1 MRLLI
6 STLFI
11 ICFIFKL
18 ANAEENSEKLLKIE
32 KDLKTIKSLYESN
45 VLEKEEYESSKNKLL
60 KRKAALQPKKETS
73 DKKTRS
79 TDLDKQLDVIKKL
92 YDDGILAE
100 DDYNKTKSL
109 LIKKDK
115 EKKQADAESFV
126 AEPGTF
132 IVNIEETHGK
142 NYEKAELIY
151 KGYRVYTYRPGG
163 IKVVSPSG
171 KTLVRIFDNL
181 KVKYSNNGESVINI
195 KKNVLKVRYGVG
207 GVEDGVKKT
216 FKLLTSENI
225 FKKEK
230 KKFDKDAHKLELFI
244 EGKKVLHYEGRYV
257 PKHKSFFFIKY

>member
-45 VLEKEEYESSKNKLL
+45 VLEKEEYESSKNIA
-60 KRKAALQPKKETS
+60 RESCASTQKETS

-92 YDDGILAE
+92 YDDGVLSEA
-100 DDYNKTKSL
+100 DYNKTRDL

-115 EKKQADAESFV
+115 EKKQADDENFV

-142 NYEKAELIY
+142 NYEKAELLY
-151 KGYRVYTYRPGG
+151 KGYKVYTYRPGG

-171 KTLVRIFDNL
+171 KTLARITDNL
-181 KVKYSNNGESVINI
+181 KVKYSNNGESVVSV
-195 KKNVLKVRYGVG
+195 KKNVMNVRYGVG

-216 FKLLTSENI
+216 LKILSSENM

-230 KKFDKDAHKLELFI
+230 KKFDKDAHKL
-244 EGKKVLHYEGRYV
+244 
-257 PKHKSFFFIKY
+257 

>member
-115 EKKQADAESFV
+115 EKKQADAEWLL
-126 AEPGTF
+126 
-132 IVNIEETHGK
+132 NQ
-142 NYEKAELIY
+142 EL
-151 KGYRVYTYRPGG
+151 
-163 IKVVSPSG
+163 
-171 KTLVRIFDNL
+171 
-181 KVKYSNNGESVINI
+181 
-195 KKNVLKVRYGVG
+195 
-207 GVEDGVKKT
+207 
-216 FKLLTSENI
+216 
-225 FKKEK
+225 
-230 KKFDKDAHKLELFI
+230 HC
-244 EGKKVLHYEGRYV
+244 
-257 PKHKSFFFIKY
+257 